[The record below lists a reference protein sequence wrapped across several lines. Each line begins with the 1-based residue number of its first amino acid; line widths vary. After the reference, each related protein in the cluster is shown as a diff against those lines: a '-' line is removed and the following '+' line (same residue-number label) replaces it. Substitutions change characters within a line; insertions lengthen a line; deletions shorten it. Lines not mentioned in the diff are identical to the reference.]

1 MKERCDHCGK
11 WVDECAL
18 VIPSY
23 IPKEH
28 QDGSI
33 GVCEKCAYNKKYDEE
48 YWASWFNRKYI
59 K

>member
-18 VIPSY
+18 VIPNH
-23 IPKEH
+23 IPIER

-33 GVCEKCAYNKKYDEE
+33 GICEKCAYTKKYDEK
-48 YWASWFNRKYI
+48 YWMNWFNRKY